1 MGEIALA
8 SIIAAILVT
17 WLRSRDRFHIGPA
30 VVIGAIASFF
40 VLLLIVGPISEAIQ
54 HSMTEIVG
62 RMLVGLLGFTAL
74 GLFVE
79 WTVEKVR
86 DRQFRRLANGWLRRN
101 PSE

>member
-1 MGEIALA
+1 MGEIAFA

-17 WLRSRDRFHIGPA
+17 WLRSTNRFHIGAA
-30 VVIGAIASFF
+30 VVFGVIAMFF
-40 VLLLIVGPISEAIQ
+40 VLLMIGGPISEAIQ
-54 HSMTEIVG
+54 YGMTEIVG

-74 GLFVE
+74 GLSVE

-86 DRQFRRLANGWLRRN
+86 DRHFRRLANGWLRRN

>member
-17 WLRSRDRFHIGPA
+17 WLRSKDRLHIGSA
-30 VVIGAIASFF
+30 VVIGAIAVFF
-40 VLLLIVGPISEAIQ
+40 VLTMFGGPISEAIQ
-54 HSMTEIVG
+54 YGMTEIVG
-62 RMLVGLLGFTAL
+62 RLLVGLLGFTAL

>member
-8 SIIAAILVT
+8 SIVAALLVT
-17 WLRSRDRFHIGPA
+17 WLRSKDRFHIGSA
-30 VVIGAIASFF
+30 VVIGAIVMLF
-40 VLLLIVGPISEAIQ
+40 VLLMIGGPISEALQ
-54 HSMTEIVG
+54 YGMTAIVG
-62 RMLVGLLGFTAL
+62 RVLVGLLGFTAL
-74 GLFVE
+74 GLFLE